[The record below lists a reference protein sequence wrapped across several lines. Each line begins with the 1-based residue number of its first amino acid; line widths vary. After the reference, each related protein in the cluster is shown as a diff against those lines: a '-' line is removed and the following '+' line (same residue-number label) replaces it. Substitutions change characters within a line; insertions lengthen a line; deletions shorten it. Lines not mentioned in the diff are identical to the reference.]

1 MYPRIA
7 LLACAASAA
16 LAAGCGQTDQEQA
29 RKATEDYIE
38 AIAKGD
44 YGAACRQFTA
54 EFLRELDGPAGCER
68 AQADQFGGPGGATAT
83 LEVANVRVNGER
95 GNVTVNVTRE
105 GGSPSPLTLLMVKED
120 DEEWRVRGQ
129 Q

>member
-1 MYPRIA
+1 M
-7 LLACAASAA
+7 
-16 LAAGCGQTDQEQA
+16 
-29 RKATEDYIE
+29 
-38 AIAKGD
+38 
-44 YGAACRQFTA
+44 
-54 EFLRELDGPAGCER
+54 
-68 AQADQFGGPGGATAT
+68 
-83 LEVANVRVNGER
+83 RVNDER